1 VQNTARKKVALML
14 TGAKVFLVNRGLAP
28 IQISRT
34 TEVAS
39 SGHQHDEE
47 EIQILEEICGHVY
60 ITQNSGVE
68 VITLD

>member
-14 TGAKVFLVNRGLAP
+14 TGAKVFLRNRGLAP

-34 TEVAS
+34 TAS
-39 SGHQHDEE
+39 SGHQQDEE

-60 ITQNSGVE
+60 ITQNSGVK